1 MSTSLVIPIKQLENA
16 KQRLSGLLSPDQR
29 QGLFQAMV
37 EDVLEAATTCDR
49 VDEVIVVTADAT
61 VTELARRYSARVVNE
76 PESSGLIAAVTH
88 TAALLRKEGVDVM
101 VFLPGDVPLV
111 TVEELEI
118 VLDGIGRTSDKKEF
132 MIVPANDLG
141 GSNCVVCAPPD
152 CIEFGF
158 GEDSF
163 RRHLGFA
170 KDRNI
175 EAIVVKLP
183 GIGLDI
189 DTPED
194 LLELVSELIRQDLTS
209 NTRVF
214 LENSGMLQ
222 DLSARV
228 EKRLTL

>member
-1 MSTSLVIPIKQLENA
+1 
-16 KQRLSGLLSPDQR
+16 
-29 QGLFQAMV
+29 
-37 EDVLEAATTCDR
+37 
-49 VDEVIVVTADAT
+49 
-61 VTELARRYSARVVNE
+61 
-76 PESSGLIAAVTH
+76 
-88 TAALLRKEGVDVM
+88 M

-118 VLDGIGRTSDKKEF
+118 VLDGFGRSPDKKEF

-141 GSNCVVCAPPD
+141 GSNCVVCSPPD

-163 RRHLGFA
+163 RRHLRFA
-170 KDRNI
+170 KDRDIN
-175 EAIVVKLP
+175 AMVVKLP

-194 LLELVSELIRQDLTS
+194 LFELVSELIRQDLRTNTS
-209 NTRVF
+209 VF
-214 LENSGMLQ
+214 LEKSGMLH
-222 DLSARV
+222 DLSVHA